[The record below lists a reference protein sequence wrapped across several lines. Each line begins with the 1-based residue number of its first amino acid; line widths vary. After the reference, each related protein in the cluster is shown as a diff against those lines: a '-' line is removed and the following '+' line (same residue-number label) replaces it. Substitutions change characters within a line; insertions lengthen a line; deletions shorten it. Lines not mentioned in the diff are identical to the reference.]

1 MILCILRPYF
11 FLIFFLR
18 KMTFSNPPTLLKCRK
33 FRTFF
38 FFFETFPYSI
48 SKFLFHTVCYVI
60 CLSIQKVPIP
70 QNVIELV
77 PNWYYSIHMCHFRF
91 RLLPPLPYTI
101 FTKNVRE
108 IILLLLKLN
117 ITHKFK
123 SCNAFN
129 LFYTTSSDNQQALFL
144 LTTFYLSG

>member
-11 FLIFFLR
+11 FFIFFAENDFFKPTHPTKVR
-18 KMTFSNPPTLLKCRK
+18 KIPH
-33 FRTFF
+33 F